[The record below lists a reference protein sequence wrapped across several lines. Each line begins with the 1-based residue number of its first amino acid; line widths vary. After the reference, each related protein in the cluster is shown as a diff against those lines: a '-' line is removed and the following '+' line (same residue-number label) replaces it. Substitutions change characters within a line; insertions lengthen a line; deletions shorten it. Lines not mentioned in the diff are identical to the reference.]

1 MILLVNCQ
9 RECRRECQQD
19 WKGGSTFLL
28 CPLSFCHFTTAL
40 VCPLSFCHF
49 FVLSFCH
56 FTTAV
61 VRPLSFSR
69 TVIWQLLWFV
79 RCHFFALSFC
89 HLTTAV
95 VCPLSFCHFFVFSFC
110 HFTTAVVC
118 PLSFFR
124 PCEVLC
130 PQRLSTPGLPRL
142 FKLAFQPVCHNST
155 LDLPRLSNLLFSL
168 CAITLP
174 RIYPAF

>member
-9 RECRRECQQD
+9 RECRRECRQD
-19 WKGGSTFLL
+19 WKGGLTFLL

-61 VRPLSFSR
+61 V
-69 TVIWQLLWFV
+69 
-79 RCHFFALSFC
+79 
-89 HLTTAV
+89 
-95 VCPLSFCHFFVFSFC
+95 
-110 HFTTAVVC
+110 C

-124 PCEVLC
+124 PRSSLS
-130 PQRLSTPGLPRL
+130 PKALYPRSTPTVQTCFSACVPSLYPGSTPTV
-142 FKLAFQPVCHNST
+142 KLAFQPVCHNST
-155 LDLPRLSNLLFSL
+155 PDLPRLLNRYLSGLPLLSNLLFSL
-168 CAITLP
+168 CAITLL

>member
-79 RCHFFALSFC
+79 HCHFFALSFR

-95 VCPLSFCHFFVFSFC
+95 VCPLSFCHFFRVVILSLYNCCGLSIVIFSSPK
-110 HFTTAVVC
+110 ALY
-118 PLSFFR
+118 PR
-124 PCEVLC
+124 
-130 PQRLSTPGLPRL
+130 STPTV
-142 FKLAFQPVCHNST
+142 QTC
-155 LDLPRLSNLLFSL
+155 FSA
-168 CAITLP
+168 CVP
-174 RIYPAF
+174 